1 MTKDENKT
9 YKDSRYSVPNLE
21 RALVIME
28 FLLDQSKGMGITELT
43 EQLKFSKNSVF
54 RITTTLL
61 NHGYLIRDAQKRF
74 RVSKKLLAMGCKTIG
89 ESHFMEFSL
98 DIMRECRDELKE
110 TILIGTMIE
119 NQGVVMEQVL
129 GSHPFKFSLDLGMRL
144 PVHCAAPCKAMMAF
158 MSLSEQKSILE
169 HAEFTIHNENTISS
183 ASEYLEELKEVKKC
197 GYALDRA
204 EQLKGIHCI
213 SAPVFDQYGK
223 PIAAIWT
230 TGPSEHLPADRFEEF
245 GEMMKKYAQMISYRM
260 GYKAM
265 EDSPIL
271 DEA

>member
-1 MTKDENKT
+1 MAIKEQETF
-9 YKDSRYSVPNLE
+9 KDSRYSVPNLE

-28 FLLDQSKGMGITELT
+28 FLLDHPKGMGITELT
-43 EQLKFSKNSVF
+43 EELNFSKNSVF

-89 ESHFMEFSL
+89 ESHFMEVSL
-98 DIMRECRDELKE
+98 DVMRECRDEVKE

-119 NQGVVMEQVL
+119 NEGVVMEQVL

-144 PVHCAAPCKAMMAF
+144 PVQCAAPCKAMMAY
-158 MSLSEQKSILE
+158 MSDSDKKLILKN
-169 HAEFTIHNENTISS
+169 AEFTIHNENTIPTHE
-183 ASEYLEELKEVKKC
+183 AYLKELKEVKKC

-204 EQLKGIHCI
+204 EELEGIHCI
-213 SAPVFDQYGK
+213 ASPVFDQYGK

-230 TGPSEHLPADRFEEF
+230 TGPAIHLPADRFEEL
-245 GEMMKKYAQMISYRM
+245 GETIKRYAQMISYRM

-265 EDSPIL
+265 EDSPII

>member
-1 MTKDENKT
+1 MSKT
-9 YKDSRYSVPNLE
+9 TQDDFKDSRYSVPNLE

-28 FLLDQSKGMGITELT
+28 FLLDYPRGMGLTELT
-43 EQLKFSKNSVF
+43 EELKFSKNSIF

-61 NHGYLIRDAQKRF
+61 NHGYLVRDVQKRF
-74 RVSKKLLAMGCKTIG
+74 RLSKKLLAMGCRTIG

-98 DIMRECRDELKE
+98 DIMRDCRDEITE
-110 TILIGTMIE
+110 TVLIGTMVE
-119 NQGVVMEQVL
+119 NEGVVMEQVL

-158 MSLSEQKSILE
+158 MTVSEQKTIIKDAS
-169 HAEFTIHNENTISS
+169 FTKHNENTITTSKDF
-183 ASEYLEELKEVKKC
+183 LKELKEVKEC

-204 EQLKGIHCI
+204 EQLLGIHCI
-213 SAPVFDQYGK
+213 SAPIFDQYGK

-230 TGPSEHLPADRFEEF
+230 TGPAEHLPADKFAEY
-245 GEMMKKYAQMISYRM
+245 GVCLMKYARMISYKM

-265 EDSPIL
+265 VDSPVI

>member
-1 MTKDENKT
+1 MVKKEQETF
-9 YKDSRYSVPNLE
+9 KDSRYSVPNLE

-28 FLLDQSKGMGITELT
+28 FLLDQPKGLGITELT
-43 EQLKFSKNSVF
+43 EELKFSKNSVF

-89 ESHFMEFSL
+89 ETHFMELSL

-119 NQGVVMEQVL
+119 NQGVVMEQIL
-129 GSHPFKFSLDLGMRL
+129 GSHPFKFSVDLGMRL
-144 PVHCAAPCKAMMAF
+144 SVHCAAPCKAMMAF
-158 MSLSEQKSILE
+158 MNESEQKQIIKE
-169 HAEFTIHNENTISS
+169 ATFTKYNENTIITPE
-183 ASEYLEELKEVKKC
+183 ALMKELKEVKMY

-230 TGPSEHLPADRFEEF
+230 TGPSEHLPAEKFKEL
-245 GEMMKKYAQMISYRM
+245 GETIKRYAQKISYRM

-265 EDSPIL
+265 EDSPII